1 MPLGEFKF
9 CDVCGELFE
18 SGPEDNDT
26 YLSCVYGVTPRPE
39 EGDLVTED
47 HRRFFEIGGKNKPVL
62 VVGERYDWRKAVR
75 KYMDEQQFWP
85 NVWMQSDH
93 GNMHQ
98 LLLSR

>member
-1 MPLGEFKF
+1 MPLGEFKL

-26 YLSCVYGVTPRPE
+26 CLSCVYGETDRPE

-47 HRRFFEIGGKNKPVL
+47 HRRFFEIGGKSRPVL
-62 VVGERYDWRKAVR
+62 VVGEHDDWRKAVR

-85 NVWMQSDH
+85 NVWFRSDH